1 MRKISPQ
8 TKKVLAHLN
17 DGQWHYGQ
25 EIIAATG
32 VASGTVH
39 PILNRLHGRGHLES
53 RREGPDEYESAGRS
67 ARRYYRVNLRRLGR
81 SAVRD

>member
-25 EIIAATG
+25 EIITATG

-39 PILNRLHGRGHLES
+39 PILNRLHDRGQLES
-53 RREGPDEYESAGRS
+53 RREQPDDYQSARRS
-67 ARRYYRVNLRRLGR
+67 PRRYYRVNLRLLGR
-81 SAVRD
+81 SAL